1 MCILMQKC
9 VWRLFL
15 DQAKL
20 TWHLGSAMNIRGNF
34 TTFSWVK
41 QSFSYKAW
49 LSTRSRLLQ
58 DYWLQVLK
66 LKCLI
71 FKFLYPHIDVI
82 GILWFCIFMDL
93 DFIFVDK
100 TQEENL
106 ANIKPSR
113 SVTHTPC
120 SFHLLPPQ
128 KREKEQ
134 IHTVLNTCVGKG
146 HLSSEN

>member
-1 MCILMQKC
+1 
-9 VWRLFL
+9 
-15 DQAKL
+15 
-20 TWHLGSAMNIRGNF
+20 
-34 TTFSWVK
+34 
-41 QSFSYKAW
+41 
-49 LSTRSRLLQ
+49 
-58 DYWLQVLK
+58 
-66 LKCLI
+66 
-71 FKFLYPHIDVI
+71 
-82 GILWFCIFMDL
+82 MDL

-120 SFHLLPPQ
+120 SFHLPPPPPK